1 MSRRTRRLEE
11 FVEHSHNGD
20 ADDQERAKFDG
31 QFLLHLLDVA
41 FQFSFGDLKLSPD
54 CLKVG
59 LNFVNV
65 VL

>member
-11 FVEHSHNGD
+11 FIEHGQNGD
-20 ADDQERAKFDG
+20 ADDQQHAEFDV
-31 QFLLHLLDVA
+31 QFLFHLLDVA
-41 FQFSFGDLKLSPD
+41 FQFSFGGLKFGPD
-54 CLKVG
+54 YLKVG